1 LWGDAASLSNTVAV
15 LYAAVVIPIV
25 RYDDP
30 ALILVKRAAHL
41 RRNPGQIA
49 FPGGIVDPEDVDE
62 RAAALREFEEE
73 LGVPRERVRI
83 VDRLDDVVTLAL
95 SVTVTPYL
103 GMIDPPVAIAFDP
116 GETEEVYE
124 VPLRALYAPDALYRG
139 TERVERDGETFEVPS
154 WLFDYDGIHV
164 WGATA
169 RMLHD
174 VIGRYPDA
182 GAVTSLASP

>member
-1 LWGDAASLSNTVAV
+1 M

-30 ALILVKRAAHL
+30 ALVFVKRAAHL

-49 FPGGIVDPEDVDE
+49 FPGGIVDPADADE

-73 LGVPRERVRI
+73 LGVARERVNVI
-83 VDRLDDVVTLAL
+83 DRLEDVVTLAL
-95 SVTVTPYL
+95 SVTVSPYL
-103 GMIDPPVAIAFDP
+103 GMLEPPVAFAFAAD
-116 GETEEVYE
+116 ETEEVYE
-124 VPLRALYAPDALYRG
+124 VPLRELYAPNALHRG
-139 TERVERDGETFEVPS
+139 TERVVHDGAVHEVPS

-169 RMLHD
+169 RMLHGL
-174 VIGRYPDA
+174 VTRYPDPSTLVA
-182 GAVTSLASP
+182 RA